1 MEDALLYAQ
10 FIRDV
15 RDANMWIDEKANHL
29 DADRLKGDVTSFDD
43 KVRKLQKHQAFLA
56 ELQAHECSIKEI
68 TDKGERKEGALF
80 WLFLI
85 LCEVQPRKEKKK

>member
-56 ELQAHECSIKEI
+56 ELQAHECSIKEV
-68 TDKGERKEGALF
+68 TDKGEIYINYNQEKTNTIQALNCCSM
-80 WLFLI
+80 LY
-85 LCEVQPRKEKKK
+85 